1 MLTDIDRLI
10 TEYVA
15 AYEQSGVAPDP
26 QPYLQRAPDSERAA
40 LAKRIEEILLS
51 APRRAWDPKAF
62 EATLGSPLMRE
73 IEAAV
78 RGESGLWP
86 ALLPRLR
93 NAARLKRREVV
104 QQLAQELGV
113 AGREEKVGRY
123 YHEMEQGLLD
133 ERGVS
138 DRVIQALAGILGA
151 SADTLREAGS
161 ALGSASFGTQGQPAT
176 VYTRTALPD
185 SAYPSAAEQEPA
197 QRSEEAWD
205 EVDELFAGAVG

>member
-26 QPYLQRAPDSERAA
+26 HSYLQRAPDSERPA

-51 APRRAWDPKAF
+51 APRRAWDEKSF
-62 EATLGSPLMRE
+62 QATLGSPLMRE
-73 IEAAV
+73 IETAV
-78 RGESGLWP
+78 RGASGLWP

-93 NAARLKRREVV
+93 NAAQLKRREVV

-113 AGREEKVGRY
+113 TGREEKVGRY

-138 DRVIQALAGILGA
+138 DRVMDALAGILGA
-151 SADTLREAGS
+151 PAETLREAGR
-161 ALGSASFGTQGQPAT
+161 ALGSPPFGTQAT
-176 VYTRTALPD
+176 GASVYARTASPD
-185 SAYPSAAEQEPA
+185 SIYTGAEPSEPA
-197 QRSEEAWD
+197 QPSEESWD
-205 EVDELFAGAVG
+205 EVDELFAGAAG